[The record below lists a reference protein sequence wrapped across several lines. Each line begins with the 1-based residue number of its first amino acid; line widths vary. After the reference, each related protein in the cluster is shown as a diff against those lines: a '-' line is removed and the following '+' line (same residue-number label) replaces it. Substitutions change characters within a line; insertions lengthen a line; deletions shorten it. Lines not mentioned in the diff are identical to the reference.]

1 MAQYQPLVNPTSL
14 ANLNQ
19 VPLDMTLEG
28 MDWFNQARNADTQN
42 FQDLP
47 GLLAHEQALRPLKQQ
62 QMQIAN
68 DTGLAQLPGV
78 KAQSSMLQRKNKME
92 DITFDDDVK
101 VKLSDLATK
110 LKEND
115 IKQIEAEGQK
125 LLTSPNPDDR
135 WRGAQLLAASK
146 EMFAANHRQ
155 YQAIELEGIKHRNA
169 KELQNLRNEGM
180 ASRGGSKPRD
190 FISALDKM
198 KKASERAQ
206 ALTTE
211 IASLQ
216 GDDPRREVYG
226 AMLEALGPQIQAER
240 EDAAARGAGGW
251 VKDHATGKWT
261 PYKPPELQ
269 PGVPLPGRAVTTE
282 RPARQAANEKKQES
296 YEKGQVYPGSTGKYK
311 YLGGDPSDINSWEK
325 AK

>member
-28 MDWFNQARNADTQN
+28 MDWFNQARNADSQN

-92 DITFDDDVK
+92 DITFNDDVK

-125 LLTSPNPDDR
+125 LLTYPNPDDR

-146 EMFAANHRQ
+146 EMFAVNHGQ
-155 YQAIELEGIKHRNA
+155 YQAIELEGIRHRNA
-169 KELQNLRNEGM
+169 KELRQMDIDAGKYAKTPRSGKSPEEIL
-180 ASRGGSKPRD
+180 ASMGFEKASVYYDAKAQAAEEAGNKEHAQYYRD
-190 FISALDKM
+190 QADKM
-198 KKASERAQ
+198 KQAYERAKV
-206 ALTTE
+206 
-211 IASLQ
+211 LQ
-216 GDDPRREVYG
+216 G
-226 AMLEALGPQIQAER
+226 QAASGGKI
-240 EDAAARGAGGW
+240 DA
-251 VKDHATGKWT
+251 
-261 PYKPPELQ
+261 P
-269 PGVPLPGRAVTTE
+269 AVTGL
-282 RPARQAANEKKQES
+282 PATPQVQPQGFGGAQAPTDRVRVIGPDGRSGTIPRSQLKDALS
-296 YEKGQVYPGSTGKYK
+296 SGYK
-311 YLGGDPSDINSWEK
+311 E

>member
-28 MDWFNQARNADTQN
+28 MDWFNQARNADSQQ

-68 DTGLAQLPGV
+68 YTGLAQLPGI
-78 KAQSSMLQRKNKME
+78 KAQSSILQRKNKME

-101 VKLSDLATK
+101 TKLSDLATK
-110 LKEND
+110 LKKND
-115 IKQIEAEGQK
+115 IEQIAAEGQR
-125 LLTSPNPDDR
+125 LLTSMNPEER
-135 WRGAQLLAASK
+135 KRGVELLNASK
-146 EMFAANHRQ
+146 HMFEVNQQHFRNL
-155 YQAIELEGIKHRNA
+155 ELEGVRHRNA
-169 KELQNLRNEGM
+169 LELQRLRNEGV
-180 ASRGGSKPRD
+180 ATRAGSKPRD

-211 IASLQ
+211 IAGLPT
-216 GDDPRREVYG
+216 DDPRREVYG

-251 VKDHATGKWT
+251 VKDPVTGKWT

-269 PGVPLPGRAVTTE
+269 PGVQLPGNKAVTE
-282 RPARQAANEKKQES
+282 RPARQASQAPIYAVNPQTKERIQ
-296 YEKGQVYPGSTGKYK
+296 STDGGKTWTTVK
-311 YLGGDPSDINSWEK
+311 
-325 AK
+325 